1 MKMNQYLPRLAESE
15 NSRSTNTMRNR
26 IAKSVAAVLLL
37 AAGLLTPI
45 RPSPATAPKPRA
57 QVVSHLPSRGS
68 PVVEMFAERDAA
80 EPIYICNITETTS
93 SLQLTLPI

>member
-1 MKMNQYLPRLAESE
+1 MNINQFLPRLAESE
-15 NSRSTNTMRNR
+15 NNRCTNTMRNR
-26 IAKSVAAVLLL
+26 IAKAVAAVLLL
-37 AAGLLTPI
+37 FAGLFTPI
-45 RPSPATAPKPRA
+45 RLSSATPPKPRA
-57 QVVSHLPSRGS
+57 QVVSHLSLRGS